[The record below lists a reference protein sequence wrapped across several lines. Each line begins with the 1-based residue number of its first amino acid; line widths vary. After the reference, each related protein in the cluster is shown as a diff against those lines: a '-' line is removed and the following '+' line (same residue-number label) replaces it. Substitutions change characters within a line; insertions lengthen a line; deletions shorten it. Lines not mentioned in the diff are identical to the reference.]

1 MSFGFGRSSGPGTG
15 DMGSQSTSFPS
26 SAVAPQF
33 PSPRTFATVVN
44 TPSSVAPGHSQPFV
58 ASNRVSAVQWGDR
71 QSSISGGFGNPSQG
85 RPFPNNAGTSVFP
98 KGSPSQ
104 VAGSAPQ
111 FPIPRTFAAVVNSP
125 SLVPPDHSQPYVAS
139 NRNSSVQWGDRQRS
153 ISGGFGDHNRERSF
167 PNHLSPNTSSKV
179 SPSQVL
185 ESSRRPPVQ
194 YNDDFLNKPI
204 NDSMEGPSDN
214 ISTHP
219 VASQRR
225 QSPFPAVAS
234 NHSTVNPISSL
245 NKPQRVSSAQSGDR
259 QTSVSGG
266 FGNLNQG
273 RSFPNHAGTSISSK
287 VSPSQVAGNARRS
300 PVQYNDDFL
309 NEPINYSVEGHTD
322 NTFNGHVASQRRQ
335 SPFPA
340 VASNHPNINP
350 TSSLNK
356 PQRPSVSPPK
366 SNNRA
371 GAVND
376 SQFSQRIPPSS
387 DGMNGDSSGTR
398 FPSHP
403 VAKRTRSP
411 PAASGQ
417 VFLRSSPSTEDDT
430 EREEQAK
437 AKRLARF
444 RTELDEVEL
453 SVQRGTNVPPN
464 KTLIK
469 SIETK
474 NSMEDLSMEYDGEDS
489 QSSNII
495 VGMCPDMCPESER
508 GERERKGDLDRYERL
523 DGDRNHTNKIL
534 AVKKYNRT
542 AEREADLIRPMPIL
556 QKTMDYLLGLLDQPY
571 DDRLLGLYNF
581 LWDRMR
587 AIRMDLRMQHIF
599 NLKAIT
605 MLEQM
610 IRLHVIAMHELCEF
624 SKGEGFSEGFDA
636 HLNIEQMNKT
646 SVELFQLYDDHRK
659 KGIFIPT
666 EEEFRGYYALL
677 KLDKHPGYKVEPA
690 ELSLD
695 LAKMTAEIRQTQEI
709 LFARD
714 VARSCRTGNF
724 IAFFRHARKA
734 SYLQAC
740 LMHAH
745 FSKLRTQA
753 LASLHSGL
761 QHSQGLPVTHVARWL
776 GMEGEDIESLL
787 VYHGFSIKEFEEPYM
802 VKDSPFLCDDKDY
815 PTRCS
820 TLVHRKKSSTIVEDV
835 SSSREVIL
843 PPETSRLQKF
853 SKNTHIASKNVQTES
868 LLNVSVGGHME
879 INAVTPPSDSSHGQP
894 IFGTSNDR
902 QVGLVPGSRIDQPCN
917 DNLRVAAGSPRRNSR
932 VPKSFASLQSPS
944 MQEKPSPSTP
954 NSSYILG
961 ASQLSD
967 KIPRGTSSTDQF
979 VPAPLSP
986 SLVFAIQDGFK
997 GPIQSSPNLNE
1008 NSESNATPLST
1019 VSADIRE
1026 IMPSDLEV
1034 ASISASSPKDAV
1046 FMEELV
1052 TQNSS
1057 DMKEEVEN
1065 DDVSCNFDKEVAEA
1079 KLRLLL
1085 RLWRR
1090 RFVRKRKLYEE
1101 NRLAANAALSSLSL
1115 GPPLWQS
1122 KEKLVH
1128 SPKLNIDKA
1137 LHERY
1142 EKWQESLVRWNV
1154 SDLVAATLAG
1164 KNANSKCV
1172 CWKVISFSWLQHGT
1186 SDTIARNPSTHL
1198 SLDEWLHYKLIPAV
1212 KDETVEGLAM
1222 SAPGLS
1228 VWRKWGRSNSVDTA
1242 CYFSVM
1248 KDTTS
1253 GNSEINFVGASA
1265 ILFPISETVPWD
1277 VQRTHL
1283 HKVVVSLPLEAYAP
1297 LLILSGSRRDD
1308 VAVTSDGIVAKLGLD
1323 ELDKS
1328 RVRNYSIICLNERED
1343 NTGRFHGYFSD
1354 QKLKDG
1360 LVWLASESRPQ
1371 PILSCVTT
1379 RELSSLHLN
1388 LCLDA
1393 LHLLG
1398 SDRVGPN
1405 QYISAFNEALDLTL
1419 NDILSSSKANPNN
1432 WPCPEVFLLDDSS
1445 AESRAVKEFLPTL
1458 GWSSYEELD
1467 PLISAVSNCKLPYFT
1482 DDLSWLGIKG
1492 CNIEEQIEEQR
1503 QLLQDCLTKYLSQ
1516 TSNMMHWM
1524 MAAKEATLMVQ
1535 NYTRLELHDT
1545 EFKMVPSWVLIL
1557 RRVFNWQLNGAAI
1570 FAKKAYVL
1578 EKSVFTCS
1586 SPQFLKLNM
1595 DVNMHQYGV
1604 HPSLDEMVEV
1614 SCSPIGSKRAKSS
1627 PKSLRN
1633 VAAITSF
1640 ENTAAVTLLN
1650 PAFEENNDDSD
1661 IHMHSVDDSDIHLV
1675 NSDLD
1680 LVTQD
1685 EKKDDKL
1692 SQLLNQCDLLQNA
1705 IERKLSIYF

>member
-1 MSFGFGRSSGPGTG
+1 MSFGFGRSSGPGSGDTG
-15 DMGSQSTSFPS
+15 PQSTSFPS
-26 SAVAPQF
+26 STVAPQS

-44 TPSSVAPGHSQPFV
+44 TPSSVAPRYSQPFV
-58 ASNRVSAVQWGDR
+58 ASNRVSAVQWGDGQR
-71 QSSISGGFGNPSQG
+71 PISGGFGNPNQG
-85 RPFPNNAGTSVFP
+85 RSFPNHAGTSVSP
-98 KGSPSQ
+98 KVSPSH
-104 VAGSAPQ
+104 VSGSAPQ
-111 FPIPRTFAAVVNSP
+111 FPNPRTFAAVVNSP
-125 SLVPPDHSQPYVAS
+125 SLVPPDHSQPYVTS
-139 NRNSSVQWGDRQRS
+139 NRNSSVQWGDRQQS

-185 ESSRRPPVQ
+185 ESSRRPPIQ
-194 YNDDFLNKPI
+194 YNDDFLNEPI

-214 ISTHP
+214 IGTHP

-234 NHSTVNPISSL
+234 NHSTVTPITSL
-245 NKPQRVSSAQSGDR
+245 NKPQRVSSAQWGDR
-259 QTSVSGG
+259 QTSASGG
-266 FGNLNQG
+266 FDNLNQE
-273 RSFPNHAGTSISSK
+273 RSFLNNAGTSVSSK
-287 VSPSQVAGNARRS
+287 VSPSQVVGTARRS
-300 PVQYNDDFL
+300 PVQYSDDFL
-309 NEPINYSVEGHTD
+309 NEPIKDSMEG
-322 NTFNGHVASQRRQ
+322 
-335 SPFPA
+335 
-340 VASNHPNINP
+340 
-350 TSSLNK
+350 
-356 PQRPSVSPPK
+356 PSVSPPK

-371 GAVND
+371 GAVNG
-376 SQFSQRIPPSS
+376 SQYSQRIPPSF

-417 VFLRSSPSTEDDT
+417 IFLRSAPSTEDDT

-444 RTELDEVEL
+444 RTELDEVEPSV
-453 SVQRGTNVPPN
+453 SVQRGSNAPQN
-464 KTLIK
+464 KTSLK
-469 SIETK
+469 SMETK

-523 DGDRNHTNKIL
+523 DGDRNHTNKTL

-542 AEREADLIRPMPIL
+542 AEREAELIRPMPIL

-659 KGIFIPT
+659 KGIFVPT
-666 EEEFRGYYALL
+666 EKEFRGYYALL

-695 LAKMTAEIRQTQEI
+695 LAKMTAEIRQTPEI

-761 QHSQGLPVTHVARWL
+761 QHSQGLPVTHIARWL

-802 VKDSPFLCDDKDY
+802 VKDGPFLHDDKDY
-815 PTRCS
+815 STRCS
-820 TLVHRKKSSTIVEDV
+820 TLVHRKKSSTIVEDI

-843 PPETSRLQKF
+843 PPKTSRLQKF
-853 SKNTHIASKNVQTES
+853 SKTTHVASKNVQTES
-868 LLNVSVGGHME
+868 LLNVSVGGHVE
-879 INAVTPPSDSSHGQP
+879 IEAVTPSSGSSHGQP
-894 IFGTSNDR
+894 IFGRSNDG
-902 QVGLVPGSRIDQPCN
+902 QIGLVPGSRIDQPCN
-917 DNLRVAAGSPRRNSR
+917 DNLRVAAGSPRSNSR
-932 VPKSFASLQSPS
+932 LPKAFASLQSPS
-944 MQEKPSPSTP
+944 MQEKPSPLTP
-954 NSSYILG
+954 KSSYSFG

-967 KIPRGTSSTDQF
+967 KIPPGTSSTDQF
-979 VPAPLSP
+979 IPAPLTP
-986 SLVFAIQDGFK
+986 SLDFAIQDEFK
-997 GPIQSSPNLNE
+997 GPIQSSPNIHV
-1008 NSESNATPLST
+1008 NSELNATPLST
-1019 VSADIRE
+1019 VSVDIRE
-1026 IMPSDLEV
+1026 LMPSDLEV
-1034 ASISASSPKDAV
+1034 SSISASSPKDAV

-1090 RFVRKRKLYEE
+1090 RFVRKKKLNEE

-1128 SPKLNIDKA
+1128 SPRLNIDKA

-1142 EKWQESLVRWNV
+1142 GKWQESLERWNV
-1154 SDLVAATLAG
+1154 SDLVAAKLAE
-1164 KNANSKCV
+1164 KNANSNCV
-1172 CWKVISFSWLQHGT
+1172 CWKVISFSWLHHET
-1186 SDTIARNPSTHL
+1186 SDTKARNPSIHL

-1212 KDETVEGLAM
+1212 KDETVEGLAV

-1228 VWRKWGRSNSVDTA
+1228 VWRKWGLCNSGDTA
-1242 CYFSVM
+1242 CYFSVV

-1277 VQRTHL
+1277 VQRIHL
-1283 HKVVVSLPLEAYAP
+1283 HKVAMSLPPEACIP

-1308 VAVTSDGIVAKLGLD
+1308 VAITSDDIVAKLGLD

-1328 RVRNYSIICLNERED
+1328 WVTNYSIICLNDRED

-1379 RELSSLHLN
+1379 RELASLHLN

-1405 QYISAFNEALDLTL
+1405 QYISAFNEALDQAV
-1419 NDILSSSKANPNN
+1419 NDIITASKANPNS

-1445 AESRAVKEFLPTL
+1445 IESRAVKEFLPSL
-1458 GWSSYEELD
+1458 GWSSYEELE
-1467 PLISAVSNCKLPYFT
+1467 PLISAVSNCKLPYFS

-1492 CNIEEQIEEQR
+1492 CNCEEQLEQQR

-1535 NYTRLELHDT
+1535 NYTRLELHGT
-1545 EFKMVPSWVLIL
+1545 EFKMVPSWMLIL
-1557 RRVFNWQLNGAAI
+1557 RRVFNWQLNSAAS

-1578 EKSVFTCS
+1578 EKSISTCS
-1586 SPQFLKLNM
+1586 SPQLHKSNM
-1595 DVNMHQYGV
+1595 DVDMHHFGV

-1627 PKSLRN
+1627 PKSLGN

-1640 ENTAAVTLLN
+1640 EHTATVTLFN
-1650 PAFEENNDDSD
+1650 HAFEENNHQSE
-1661 IHMHSVDDSDIHLV
+1661 ILTQSVDNSEIHLV
-1675 NSDLD
+1675 NNDLD
-1680 LVTQD
+1680 MVTQD
-1685 EKKDDKL
+1685 EKKDDRL
-1692 SQLLNQCDLLQNA
+1692 SQLLNHCDILQNE
-1705 IERKLSIYF
+1705 IDRKLSIYF